1 YSAKQLPHHDITP
14 LPNGN
19 VMMIVWDRKT
29 AKEALAAGR
38 RPQLTGD
45 SHLLVD
51 SLNEIKPTG
60 KTTGEIVWEW
70 HLSDHLVQDFDKSKP
85 NYGNVA
91 EHPELV
97 NVNFGEDAIAAVVAK
112 KDGAAKDLG
121 PYVGTKATDRPT
133 RVNPDW
139 THGNGVS
146 YNPDLD

>member
-1 YSAKQLPHHDITP
+1 NAKQLPHHDLTR

-38 RPQLTGD
+38 RPELTGD

-51 SLNEIKPTG
+51 SLLEIKPTG
-60 KTTGEIVWEW
+60 KTTGEVVWEW
-70 HLSDHLVQDFDKSKP
+70 HLWDHLVQDFDKAKP

-97 NVNFGEDAIAAVVAK
+97 NINYGEDAFAPIAAN
-112 KDGAAKDLG
+112 KDASDKLKSVGYIGANAAAG
-121 PYVGTKATDRPT
+121 RPA

-139 THGNGVS
+139 THGNGVAF
-146 YNPDLD
+146 NPD